1 MTESEAKKL
10 KLSKNFTLWEFLQSD
25 KAKAHGLTDKQLQI
39 PPEKIA
45 NLVQLC
51 ANVLQ
56 PVRDKYNM
64 AIKINSGYRCDQ
76 LNKTIGGAVASDHR
90 KGRAADITCSGL
102 QFCFSYIKD
111 HCEFDQLIYYRDRKF
126 IHVSYRHGN
135 NRKEVIYK

>member
-1 MTESEAKKL
+1 MTEQEARKL
-10 KLSKNFTLWEFLQSD
+10 KLSKNFNLWEFLESE
-25 KAKAHGLTDKQLQI
+25 AAEFNGLSEKQLQI
-39 PPEKIA
+39 PADKIA

-76 LNKTIGGAVASDHR
+76 LNKTIGGAVNSDHMQ
-90 KGRAADITCSGL
+90 GRAADITCSGL
-102 QFCFSYIKD
+102 QFCFSHIKD